1 MKESDVDADIKH
13 ETLRPTISE
22 FANFANF
29 VKNLERKGITFALV
43 SNLFFYLLIN
53 RVQFDI
59 ANDGKSIIIMRY
71 HVQYIFR
78 YFFVFSMKPDETSF
92 ERF

>member
-43 SNLFFYLLIN
+43 SNLFFLFI
-53 RVQFDI
+53 D
-59 ANDGKSIIIMRY
+59 
-71 HVQYIFR
+71 
-78 YFFVFSMKPDETSF
+78 
-92 ERF
+92 